1 MTAVFAHYTS
11 EQLTQIHALEEQL
24 TARGAIERRAMEDS
38 EELSYD
44 RVKFASLLAA
54 HSRSDLARH
63 IHVAMYSCAMW
74 HYSGR
79 SRDTWQVEVGT
90 QSAPLD
96 GSRAVEKRV

>member
-54 HSRSDLARH
+54 HSRSDLPWHVIRAPIFH
-63 IHVAMYSCAMW
+63 GMSMWLCIHVALGSLSGYLASRYSVCVP
-74 HYSGR
+74 R
-79 SRDTWQVEVGT
+79 
-90 QSAPLD
+90 
-96 GSRAVEKRV
+96 